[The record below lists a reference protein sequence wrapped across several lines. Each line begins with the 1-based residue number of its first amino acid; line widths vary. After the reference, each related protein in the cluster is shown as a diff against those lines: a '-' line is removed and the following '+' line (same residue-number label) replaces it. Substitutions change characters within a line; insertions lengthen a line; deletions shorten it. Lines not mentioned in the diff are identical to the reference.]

1 MPESEI
7 KEKSPEEKGRES
19 ESKIS
24 DSGCDLEISGPGLPS
39 MTWFKA
45 VKGDGGEHE
54 CSSRSHSEPIM
65 TVD

>member
-24 DSGCDLEISGPGLPS
+24 DSGCDSEISGLGLLS
-39 MTWFKA
+39 MTWFKV

-54 CSSRSHSEPIM
+54 CSSRSCSKPVM